1 MASETLDVAM
11 TRLLVSIAT
20 GDNAAAAIQA
30 CKQLI
35 KCGVNLEEFLLSETD
50 INTKP

>member
-1 MASETLDVAM
+1 MSNETLDVAM

-35 KCGVNLEEFLLSETD
+35 RSGVDLESFLLSEAD
-50 INTKP
+50 INTQP

>member
-35 KCGVNLEEFLLSETD
+35 KCGVDLESFLLSEAD
-50 INTKP
+50 IHLQP